1 MGYIFS
7 HVDRTQRAYR
17 LRLNR
22 FWAALKRRAL
32 GDSAFHKWWKELVEG
47 DPEAVYFQEEVRTLL
62 LDAMKTFA
70 PGAYRLIENDA
81 LRAVANRPA

>member
-7 HVDRTQRAYR
+7 HVDHIQLSYK
-17 LRLNR
+17 LRLSR
-22 FWAALKRRAL
+22 FWAALKRRAV
-32 GDSAFHKWWKELVEG
+32 GDQAFHKWWKELTEG

-70 PGAYRLIENDA
+70 PGAHRLIENDA
-81 LRAVANRPA
+81 LRAVASKTA